1 MTGLT
6 TQQALLYRAAE
17 ISLFSWRRAE
27 PDDPLD
33 DDQRMGWWGD
43 TYPAVPGDKIGSRLW
58 LLRRRTIV
66 PEVLR
71 AAEEYAR
78 EALQWMIDDELVT
91 SVDVQIVV
99 RNRTRV
105 DAVVQLADAGS
116 PLPPFNFN
124 DIWQVQHGV

>member
-17 ISLFSWRRAE
+17 ISIFSWRRAE
-27 PDDPLD
+27 LDDPLD

-105 DAVVQLADAGS
+105 DAVVQLFDAGS